1 MLQTA
6 ANQSNEEVTSKAARD
21 TANFLRDYAAIVHG
35 IAATSHDREFHIC
48 LIEKAHLVMN
58 QSATLVH
65 EAKFAMANPDDP
77 NKASK
82 LSAASNDVLSAL
94 GHTMDV
100 MLLQEDV
107 NVCIT
112 LLAKLARSIL
122 SEEYVSY
129 GESYSE
135 LQYQLK
141 KDVYNLIEAI
151 SNVVQSALRYL
162 KDIVSKNTYLEPKS
176 PVRIP
181 SIQVQNQFLAC
192 GMGNL

>member
-58 QSATLVH
+58 QSAT
-65 EAKFAMANPDDP
+65 FAMANPDDP

-82 LSAASNDVLSAL
+82 LSAASNDVLTAL

-122 SEEYVSY
+122 SEEFVSY
-129 GESYSE
+129 GEPYSE

-162 KDIVSKNTYLEPKS
+162 KDIVSKNTYQEPKS
-176 PVRIP
+176 LVRIP
-181 SIQVQNQFLAC
+181 SIQVLNQFLVC